1 MRYLLC
7 KNPHTFAAGAGLA
20 ALLAS
25 VGGAWAE
32 GENAFPK
39 ISGEIAFE
47 IENDYAFSSDDT
59 AEEFNN
65 LFLKIEPVVKL
76 AFSKELSVNTGLV
89 LEQVQEPAI
98 KGEDRVFDDQG
109 LFVKVLTLD
118 YETGAVH
125 LSGGKM
131 GVNFGTAWDVTPGV
145 YGTDLA
151 AEYEMAENIGLLA
164 SYNHDMGAAGS
175 HKLTAQTFF
184 LDTSGLAESAF
195 TRREKTRQVAGG
207 PGNTGDFSSFAL
219 SLDGDGF
226 ERLPGF
232 GYHIAFV
239 QHTNDTVNSADET
252 RFAIGGRYEFKL
264 PGDIAVQ
271 PLVEYVMFDDADGTV
286 NQDRSYVTTAL
297 GFTYGNWN
305 AAISGTFKETEAPDG
320 TDTNEEQLQ
329 VSAGYQFPIGISVDL
344 GYKRGRNAGVD
355 TDTIGALVTY
365 GYSF

>member
-1 MRYLLC
+1 MRNLLC
-7 KNPHTFAAGAGLA
+7 KNPYVIAAGVGLA
-20 ALLAS
+20 ALLANA
-25 VGGAWAE
+25 GGAWA
-32 GENAFPK
+32 GSDDAFPK

-47 IENDYAFSSDDT
+47 IENDYAFSSDDAT
-59 AEEFNN
+59 EEFNN

-76 AFSKELSVNTGLV
+76 AFSKELSINTGLV

-98 KGEDRVFDDQG
+98 KGDNRVFDDQG
-109 LFVKVLTLD
+109 LFVEVLTLD

-151 AEYEMAENIGLLA
+151 GEYEMAENIGLLA
-164 SYNHDMGAAGS
+164 SYSHDMGAAGS

-195 TRREKTRQVAGG
+195 TRRQKTRQAAGG
-207 PGNTGDFSSFAL
+207 PGNAGDFSSFAL
-219 SLDGDGF
+219 SLDGEGF
-226 ERLPGF
+226 EQLPGF
-232 GYHIAFV
+232 GYHVAYV
-239 QHTNDTVNSADET
+239 QHTNDTVNSTDET
-252 RFAIGGRYEFKL
+252 RFAVGGRYEFKL
-264 PGDIAVQ
+264 SGDVGVQ
-271 PLVEYVMFDDADGTV
+271 PLVEYARFDDADGTA

-305 AAISGTFKETEAPDG
+305 AAIAGTFKETEAADG
-320 TDTNEEQLQ
+320 TDTNEEQFQ
-329 VSAGYQFPIGISVDL
+329 VSAGYLFPIGVGVDL
-344 GYKRGRNAGVD
+344 GYKRARNAGVD
-355 TDTIGALVTY
+355 TDTVGALVTY

>member
-1 MRYLLC
+1 MRKSLC
-7 KNPHTFAAGAGLA
+7 KNQCAVATGLGLA

-25 VGGAWAE
+25 AGGAWAE
-32 GENAFPK
+32 SDNAFPQ

-47 IENDYAFSSDDT
+47 IENDYAFSSDDS

-65 LFLKIEPVVKL
+65 LFLKIEPTVKL
-76 AFSKELSVNTGLV
+76 VFSKELSVNTGLV
-89 LEQVQEPAI
+89 LEQVQQPAI
-98 KGEDRVFDDQG
+98 NGDDRVFDDQG

-131 GVNFGTAWDVTPGV
+131 AVNFGTAWDATPGV

-151 AEYEMAENIGLLA
+151 AEYEINENIGLLA
-164 SYNHDMGAAGS
+164 SYNHDMGMAGS

-184 LDTSGLAESAF
+184 RDTSGLAESAF
-195 TRREKTRQVAGG
+195 TRRQKTRQAAGG

-219 SLDGDGF
+219 SLDGNGF
-226 ERLPGF
+226 EKLAGF
-232 GYHIAFV
+232 GYHIAYV
-239 QHTNDTVNSADET
+239 QHTNDTANSADET

-271 PLVEYVMFDDADGTV
+271 PLVEYVRFDDADGTA

-297 GFTYGNWN
+297 GFSYGNWN

-329 VSAGYQFPIGISVDL
+329 VSAGYQFPIGIGVDL